1 MCVLKLSI
9 IHVRVCVRVRVQPYP
24 PFPLTRRIAL
34 PVKYFTF
41 CSFVNTLVASA
52 PKKVIKMQ
60 KDNASA
66 TKKETATPKLNKPV
80 PITSSNISTPPVSII
95 SATPTLQYVKPPTP
109 QLSTTS
115 SAVKASGISPQ
126 QIKPMP
132 SVSTLPEHA
141 KKVLPQPQA
150 ILLNISQLGKPPVL
164 AVQPNPIIHLTSGEG
179 SKVHSNAVTMSLSPH
194 TIQTVLST
202 SAVHQKQQQQ
212 HNPTLSQW
220 SQILNA
226 SKQLL
231 VNANSIA
238 TTSLT
243 SSGVYKPPSLV
254 PNVSNLTGPS
264 SNSQVLQEHSYQNAK
279 MSTVHAAS
287 NPSATQSSTT
297 MFPNVVV
304 NPLNLQYK

>member
-1 MCVLKLSI
+1 
-9 IHVRVCVRVRVQPYP
+9 
-24 PFPLTRRIAL
+24 
-34 PVKYFTF
+34 
-41 CSFVNTLVASA
+41 
-52 PKKVIKMQ
+52 MQ

-66 TKKETATPKLNKPV
+66 TKKETAAPKLNKPI

-115 SAVKASGISPQ
+115 PTVKASAVSPQ

-141 KKVLPQPQA
+141 KKVLPPPQA
-150 ILLNISQLGKPPVL
+150 ILLNISQLGKPSVL

-179 SKVHSNAVTMSLSPH
+179 SKVHSNAGTMSLSPQ

-212 HNPTLSQW
+212 QHNATLSQW

-231 VNANSIA
+231 VNANSTA

-279 MSTVHAAS
+279 MSTVLAAS

-297 MFPNVVV
+297 MFPKLVV